1 MKINVQNIDRGVL
14 QSKPSNGKIY
24 RIQIGLYFE
33 NVACSM
39 SVD

>member
-14 QSKPSNGKIY
+14 QSKPSNGKIC
-24 RIQIGLYFE
+24 RIEIGLYFE

>member
-1 MKINVQNIDRGVL
+1 MYKNFDRGVL

-24 RIQIGLYFE
+24 RIEIGWYFE

-39 SVD
+39 LVD

>member
-24 RIQIGLYFE
+24 RIEVGLYFE

>member
-24 RIQIGLYFE
+24 RIEIGWYFE

-39 SVD
+39 LVD